1 MDHRVT
7 RSNIKQMAKKTKRRR
22 PKKNVA
28 SVEIIVRRGARERF
42 QKLKKKTVHLPVKVA
57 WDRRRDERRAVS
69 EEVNVNRRNSDRRG
83 NAPFSWDVGDFV
95 VVEKVQ
101 KRHRRRD

>member
-1 MDHRVT
+1 M
-7 RSNIKQMAKKTKRRR
+7 IQMAKKTKRRR
-22 PKKNVA
+22 PKKNMS
-28 SVEIIVRRGARERF
+28 SVEIIVRQGARDRF
-42 QKLKKKTVHLPVKVA
+42 QKLKKKTAHLPVKVA

-83 NAPFSWDVGDFV
+83 NPPFSWDVGDFV

-101 KRHRRRD
+101 RRPRRRG

>member
-1 MDHRVT
+1 
-7 RSNIKQMAKKTKRRR
+7 MAKKTKRRR
-22 PKKNVA
+22 PKKNVS
-28 SVEIIVRRGARERF
+28 SVEIIVRRGARDRF
-42 QKLKKKTVHLPVKVA
+42 QKLKKKTAHLPVKVA

-83 NAPFSWDVGDFV
+83 NAPFSWEVGDFV

-101 KRHRRRD
+101 RRHRRRD